1 MLYLEFNRAQRLMKV
16 ISKYMFENVTIF
28 EQLHSKLAKS
38 AKVTSKIIP
47 FNKSNY
53 GYQKSLNVM
62 MISNSL
68 KWAGENVPK

>member
-1 MLYLEFNRAQRLMKV
+1 
-16 ISKYMFENVTIF
+16 MFENVTFF
-28 EQLHSKLAKS
+28 EQLHSKFAKS
-38 AKVTSKIIP
+38 AKVTSNIIP

-68 KWAGENVPK
+68 KWAGKMFSNNFIGKKRYGRLYISTEV